1 MEGYTIFG
9 VIAFV
14 CVMYLFGELNALKKN
29 VQRMKSRRKTE
40 KGESEEMSRLIK
52 ELQGKWC
59 MVESDDL
66 DVEKVRI
73 CDVDEEWVKAMYMEK
88 ATKQEPERE
97 KYVLIRIDSIESVE
111 ILPELAE

>member
-9 VIAFV
+9 VVAFV
-14 CVMYLFGELNALKKN
+14 CVMYLFGELNALKKK
-29 VQRMKSRRKTE
+29 VERKKYRGRTE
-40 KGESEEMSRLIK
+40 KGGLEEMSRLIK

-66 DVEKVRI
+66 DVEKVKI
-73 CDVDEEWVKAMYMEK
+73 CDVDEEWVKAMYLEK
-88 ATKQEPERE
+88 ATKQKPERE

-111 ILPELAE
+111 ILAEPTE

>member
-9 VIAFV
+9 VVAFV
-14 CVMYLFGELNALKKN
+14 CVMYLYGELNKLKKT
-29 VQRMKSRRKTE
+29 VDRMKSRRKIE
-40 KGESEEMSRLIK
+40 KGESKEMSRLIK

-66 DVEKVRI
+66 DEEKVQI
-73 CDVDEEWVKAMYMEK
+73 CDVDEEWVKAMYIEK

-111 ILPELAE
+111 ILPENA